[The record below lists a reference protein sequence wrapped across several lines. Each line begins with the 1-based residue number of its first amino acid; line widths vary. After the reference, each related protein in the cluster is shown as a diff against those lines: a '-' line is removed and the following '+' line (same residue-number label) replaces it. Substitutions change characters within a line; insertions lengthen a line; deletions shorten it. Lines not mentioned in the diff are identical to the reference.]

1 VSSPQD
7 PNQGPPP
14 GWGAPPPPPAQ
25 PGWGTPPTPPTPP
38 TQPGWGTPPTPPT
51 PPTQPGWGA
60 PPTPPTPP
68 TQPGWGA
75 PPPPPAQPGWGTPP
89 TPPTQP
95 GWGAP
100 PGYQQPGWGPPP
112 QGPGYPGWGQQGWA
126 PQPTRSNK
134 KGCLI
139 ALGLFLVLIAVL
151 VGGCAVV
158 IAPIF
163 GTDMKLQQ
171 DLGSRAVGVS
181 FNWNNGLTTF
191 SITLAPGEETQAKDI
206 TCHIV
211 RPDIASSSTPNA
223 HFVIYSARGDW
234 LADDTTPCP

>member
-14 GWGAPPPPPAQ
+14 GWGAPP
-25 PGWGTPPTPPTPP
+25 TL
-38 TQPGWGTPPTPPT
+38 
-51 PPTQPGWGA
+51 
-60 PPTPPTPP
+60 PTPP

-100 PGYQQPGWGPPP
+100 PGYQQPGWGAPPP
-112 QGPGYPGWGQQGWA
+112 VQPGYPGWGQQGWA

-139 ALGLFLVLIAVL
+139 GIGLFLVLIAVL
-151 VGGCAVV
+151 VGGCAIV
-158 IAPIF
+158 IAPIV
-163 GTDMKLQQ
+163 GTEVKLTQ
-171 DLGSRAVGVS
+171 DLGSRADGVS

-191 SITLAPGEETQAKDI
+191 SITLAPGEETQATDI
-206 TCHIV
+206 ACHIV
-211 RPDIASSSTPNA
+211 KPDIASSSTANA
-223 HFVIYSARGDW
+223 HFVIYSARGVW
-234 LADDTTPCP
+234 LADDTTSCP

>member
-7 PNQGPPP
+7 PNQG
-14 GWGAPPPPPAQ
+14 Q
-25 PGWGTPPTPPTPP
+25 
-38 TQPGWGTPPTPPT
+38 
-51 PPTQPGWGA
+51 QPGWGA
-60 PPTPPTPP
+60 PQPGWDAAQPSSTPPQPP

-75 PPPPPAQPGWGTPP
+75 PPPPPN
-89 TPPTQP
+89 QP

-100 PGYQQPGWGPPP
+100 PPQQPGYPPQPGWGAPPP
-112 QGPGYPGWGQQGWA
+112 VPPGYPGWGQQGWA

-139 ALGLFLVLIAVL
+139 GLGLFLALIAVL

-158 IAPIF
+158 FAPIL

-171 DLGSRAVGVS
+171 DLGSRAEGVS
-181 FNWNNGLTTF
+181 FRWNNGLTTF
-191 SITLAPGEETQAKDI
+191 SITLAPGEETQARDI

-223 HFVIYSARGDW
+223 NFVIYSARGDW
-234 LADDTTPCP
+234 LADDTTPCS